1 MLRVYTTDA
10 VFRMPPPCCAAATLA
25 STATSQS
32 AAGQW
37 QGALDTL
44 QRWVDGVK

>member
-1 MLRVYTTDA
+1 MLRVYTADA
-10 VFRMPPPCCAAATLA
+10 VLRMPLTCCA
-25 STATSQS
+25 